1 MIFHHFDRNR
11 GLIEDFSRPYEILP
25 QELSGGQSRQWPG
38 AIFSLTTERA
48 SALPG
53 LIYISLIERSEQ
65 MTTDE
70 INMKKKPSLDEVKA
84 LNEQYSEARKKA
96 LSEGEQINNKVKLR
110 GRSNKQRASLI
121 ETLLRALRRD

>member
-1 MIFHHFDRNR
+1 
-11 GLIEDFSRPYEILP
+11 
-25 QELSGGQSRQWPG
+25 
-38 AIFSLTTERA
+38 
-48 SALPG
+48 
-53 LIYISLIERSEQ
+53 